1 MLCCSDNCKR
11 KSDCGLHCSNNSG
24 AHQIEDFSCY
34 GSSGISTEG
43 VTEDW
48 WCGELGNYKMFQPI
62 KLTREEFI
70 ALHCNV
76 CGSQRCEGIGTEWFD
91 GCKFKDRLG
100 N

>member
-11 KSDCGLHCSNNSG
+11 KSDCGLHCSNNFG
-24 AHQIEDFSCY
+24 THQIEDFSCY
-34 GSSGISTEG
+34 GSSGISTKG

-70 ALHCNV
+70 ALHCNA
-76 CGSQRCEGIGTEWFD
+76 CGSQRCEGIGTEWFG
-91 GCKFKDRLG
+91 GCRFKDHLG